1 MFMSYGGLKMEWQ
14 KEKSKLNYKQMREYI
29 MQKNKLFQETH
40 DTTYSIEEALRRA
53 KKI

>member
-1 MFMSYGGLKMEWQ
+1 MDWQ
-14 KEKSKLNYKQMREYI
+14 KEKDKLNKQQVREYI